1 MLGSYWF
8 VEPGKRLTA
17 EEMDEQRVQ
26 NVAYQYLCRLEEAKR
41 WMEACLHEELPAP
54 TELEEGLRN
63 GVLLAKLGHCFAPK
77 IIPLKKIYDL
87 DQERFKGMGLQFR
100 HTDNINHWR
109 SAMAEIG
116 LPTMFHPETTDIYDK
131 KNMPRTVYCIHAL
144 SLYLFRLGL
153 APQIHDLC
161 GKVKFT
167 EEEINNM
174 KRELDKYGIQMP
186 AFSKIGG
193 ILANEITV
201 DEAAVHAAVIAI
213 NEAVESGHVEVT
225 AQALRNPS
233 AMLTNLEAHLMPVYQ
248 EMLRQARAQ
257 KAALAYTKCKGSEE
271 KDIYEEYLTQSEIQE
286 NIDKVNVRAAIEQ
299 VDEALDCGDSL
310 ALLAA
315 LQVPCLALRGLQR
328 DYGPWYLE
336 QLATDREQK
345 ALDLGCVDP
354 LERDELQEGVC
365 VANEEAQLQKAV
377 RSINEA
383 LRLGEPRQTVRA
395 LMDPDAHLPDVYPFA
410 SALYQSELAPLQ
422 RQSPQGDLQQEELY
436 VAVEMLSAVALINQ
450 AVEAKDVGAFCATL
464 ISPAAGLAD
473 IDDSLVQRWVYST
486 TLLTI
491 LRCPHVAGRALLT
504 WNDLQRGLN
513 SVNAAAQE
521 EHDQILTIGLINQAL
536 CRGDP
541 QKTLAALL
549 LPSSGLEEVTT
560 LNARRYHDVLT
571 RARRQKA
578 EVNRD
583 PGAELWLADIQE
595 GVRRANQDTQRA
607 LKMSLGLAAVNQA
620 VKEGK
625 ASQTL
630 RVLRLPEVA
639 LRSVVAECAG
649 VYQAELTA
657 LLGAKSVGGDNR
669 SPWLK
674 TKTEDSPYY
683 FHLHKLEGTWERP
696 QGFVQ
701 CTVFLAHEEI
711 QAVLSSVTAA
721 HGREVHWK
729 ASEGLVV
736 QLQARAQGFLLR
748 QRLGS
753 RLHFLNTQ
761 LPAIITIQSHWRR
774 FVQQRAYRKRL
785 QYLYQNWRAVV
796 RVQASV
802 KMWIARRKYLSRRRF
817 FRRQVGAIIKI
828 QAFFRANKA
837 REEYRM
843 LVHSTTPPLS
853 VVRKFAHLLE
863 MGDND
868 IRQEGELL
876 RMREE
881 VVRTIRSNRQ
891 LETDLDL
898 MDLKIGLL
906 VRNRVTLQEVVSHC
920 KKLTKKNKEQLSD
933 MMALDKSKGLKA
945 LSKDKREKLEAYQHL
960 FYLLQTQPLYLAQLI
975 FLMPQNKTTLFMET
989 VIFTLFN
996 YGSDCRE
1003 AYLLLQLF
1011 TTALRHEIKW
1021 KVDQP
1026 QEVVTG
1032 NPTVIKML
1040 VSFYRHARGQT
1051 ALKEI
1056 LGPAIR
1062 EVLQDRTLSIRTD
1075 PCEIYKSWVNQTET
1089 QTGHKSSLP
1098 YEVSAEQA
1106 LAHPEVQRRLD
1117 ISIVNLKNLTDRL
1130 LNAIT
1135 SNLHKLPYGMR
1146 YTAKV
1151 LRDSLHEKFPQ
1162 ASEDELY
1169 KIVGNLVYY
1178 RYMNPAVVAPDGF
1191 DVVEFSAGSSLLP
1204 EQRRILGSIAR
1215 ILQHAAAHKHFHGD
1229 SPHLRALNDYITLTH
1244 SKFRKFLHAACDV
1257 PEPEERFNIDEYS
1270 EMVILNKP
1278 VIYISISELLNT
1290 HKLLLE
1296 HQDSLCPDQSDPL
1309 LNLLRDLGKVPTI
1322 HALVGEG
1329 AVSTAEPQTEQT
1341 LAHYSKMEVSLTL
1354 TSKFDVFRGSD
1365 DHPDTRGILLSTKQL
1380 IIDVIRAQPGD
1391 TLSEVLRASSSQ
1403 DQEVQHGWMMH
1414 RRAQRDAR
1422 TPEKMKRN
1430 QSIVA
1435 DGNMS
1440 LEEKKRKIQRSL
1452 RRLESLGVD
1461 RDTTQHTMTFYS
1473 SQLVAIWICPP
1484 QNVTLFPNHP
1494 SQDIRHQRLYRQRR
1508 QAELVKLRQTMGS
1521 LHCKSSFHSEQV
1533 DFYSQYITTCLDNL
1547 TAKHSKGKKSKQP
1560 TLTYTAARLHEKGV
1574 LLEIEDLPVTQFKNV
1589 IFDIVPGEE
1598 GGTFQVK
1605 ARFMGVDMEKFP
1617 LKYQDLLQLQYE
1629 GVAVMKM
1636 FDKAKVN
1643 VNLLIFLLNK
1653 KFFKK

>member
-1 MLGSYWF
+1 MFSLY
-8 VEPGKRLTA
+8 
-17 EEMDEQRVQ
+17 
-26 NVAYQYLCRLEEAKR
+26 R

-233 AMLTNLEAHLMPVYQ
+233 AMLANLQEHLMPVYQ

-257 KAALAYTKCKGSEE
+257 KAALCKGSEE

-310 ALLAA
+310 VLLAA

-328 DYGPWYLE
+328 DHGPWYLE

-345 ALDLGCVDP
+345 DLGCVDP
-354 LERDELQEGVC
+354 LERDELQEAVC
-365 VANEEAQLQKAV
+365 EANEEAQRNQTMQKAV

-383 LRLGEPRQTVRA
+383 LRVGEPRQTVRA

-450 AVEAKDVGAFCATL
+450 AVEYH
-464 ISPAAGLAD
+464 SPDNSPLSPC
-473 IDDSLVQRWVYST
+473 SLVADLYTLTNSFVICLRYFEALGDQR
-486 TLLTI
+486 
-491 LRCPHVAGRALLT
+491 RKAGRALLS

-521 EHDQILTIGLINQAL
+521 EHDQVLTIGLINQAL

-571 RARRQKA
+571 RARKQKA

-649 VYQAELTA
+649 GYQAELVA
-657 LLGAKSVGGDNR
+657 LLRAKSAGGDNR

-674 TKTEDSPYY
+674 IKTEDSPYY

-711 QAVLSSVTAA
+711 QAVLNSVTAA

-748 QRLGS
+748 QRLGA

-761 LPAIITIQSHWRR
+761 LPAIITIQVR
-774 FVQQRAYRKRL
+774 FLRTIELQCRL
-785 QYLYQNWRAVV
+785 TLQTQILFSKLKGAQCVYL
-796 RVQASV
+796 
-802 KMWIARRKYLSRRRF
+802 F
-817 FRRQVGAIIKI
+817 PVGAIIKI

-933 MMALDKSKGLKA
+933 MMAQEKSKGLKA

-1075 PCEIYKSWVNQTET
+1075 PCEIYKSWVNQTES

-1162 ASEDELY
+1162 ASKDELY

-1278 VIYISISELLNT
+1278 IIYISISELLNT

-1322 HALVGEG
+1322 HALVGDG
-1329 AVSTAEPQTEQT
+1329 AVSAAEPQTEQT
-1341 LAHYSKMEVSLTL
+1341 LAQYSKMEVSLTL

-1365 DHPDTRGILLSTKQL
+1365 DHPDARGILLSTKQL

-1391 TLSEVLRASSSQ
+1391 TLINPLTAGVFLSS
-1403 DQEVQHGWMMH
+1403 QEVQHGWMMH

-1435 DGNMS
+1435 DGNLS

-1452 RRLESLGVD
+1452 RRLESLGVLTPPD
-1461 RDTTQHTMTFYS
+1461 SETQIL
-1473 SQLVAIWICPP
+1473 QLIAK
-1484 QNVTLFPNHP
+1484 
-1494 SQDIRHQRLYRQRR
+1494 DIRHQRLYRQRR

-1547 TAKHSKGKKSKQP
+1547 TKAAESKGKKSKQP

>member
-1 MLGSYWF
+1 MGDSGGQTRSGY
-8 VEPGKRLTA
+8 ERLTA
-17 EEMDEQRVQ
+17 EEMDEQRIQ

-41 WMEACLHEELPAP
+41 WMEACLKEDLPAP
-54 TELEEGLRN
+54 TELEEALRN

-77 IIPLKKIYDL
+77 VVPLKKIYDL
-87 DQERFKGMGLQFR
+87 DQERYKATGLQFR

-109 SAMAEIG
+109 NAMVEVG
-116 LPTMFHPETTDIYDK
+116 LPTIFHPETTDIYDK
-131 KNMPRTVYCIHAL
+131 KNMPRAVYCIHAL

-193 ILANEITV
+193 ILANELSV

-213 NEAVESGHVEVT
+213 NEAVERGCVEDT
-225 AQALRNPS
+225 AQALRNPN
-233 AMLTNLEAHLMPVYQ
+233 AMLADLWDDLMPVYQ
-248 EMLRQARAQ
+248 EMLHQARTQ
-257 KAALAYTKCKGSEE
+257 KAARAYTKVNGSQE
-271 KDIYEEYLTQSEIQE
+271 KDIYEEYLTQSEIQD
-286 NIDKVNVRAAIEQ
+286 NINKVNARAAVER
-299 VDEALDCGDSL
+299 VDEALECGDSL
-310 ALLAA
+310 ALLSA
-315 LQVPCLALRGLQR
+315 LQTPCLALRGLHR
-328 DYGPWYLE
+328 DHAPWYLE
-336 QLATDREQK
+336 QLAADREQK
-345 ALDLGCVDP
+345 ALDLGCVDA
-354 LERDELQEGVC
+354 LDRDELQEGVY
-365 VANEEAQLQKAV
+365 VANEEAQRSHTMEQAV

-383 LRLGEPRQTVRA
+383 LRRGDARQTVRA
-395 LMDPDAHLPDVYPFA
+395 MMNPDAQLPDVYPFA
-410 SALYQSELAPLQ
+410 SELYQRELAPLQ
-422 RQSPQGDLQQEELY
+422 EQSPQGELQQEELF

-450 AVEAKDVGAFCATL
+450 ALEAKDAGAFCATL
-464 ISPAAGLAD
+464 VSPAAGLAD
-473 IDDSLVQRWVYST
+473 IDDSLVQRYFEE
-486 TLLTI
+486 LCRLK
-491 LRCPHVAGRALLT
+491 RQAGRALLT
-504 WNDLQRGLN
+504 WNELQGGLN
-513 SVNAAAQE
+513 AVNTTVQE
-521 EHDQILTIGLINQAL
+521 EHDQILSIGLINQAL
-536 CRGDP
+536 CRTDP
-541 QKTLAALL
+541 QQTLAALL
-549 LPSSGLEEVTT
+549 LPSSGLEEVNP

-571 RARRQKA
+571 RAKRHKA
-578 EVNRD
+578 EESRD
-583 PGAELWLADIQE
+583 PSAELWLADIQE

-639 LRSVVAECAG
+639 LRSAVAECAG
-649 VYQAELTA
+649 GYQAELTA
-657 LLGAKSVGGDNR
+657 LMRAKAMGGDNR
-669 SPWLK
+669 SPWLRHK
-674 TKTEDSPYY
+674 MQDGSSYY
-683 FHLHKLEGTWERP
+683 FHLQKLEGTWERP

-701 CTVFLAHEEI
+701 NSLFLIHDEI

-721 HGREVHWK
+721 HSREVQWK
-729 ASEGLVV
+729 ASEPMLL
-736 QLQARAQGFLLR
+736 QLQARMRGYLVR
-748 QRLGS
+748 QKLGA
-753 RLHFLNTQ
+753 RLHFLHTQ
-761 LPAIITIQSHWRR
+761 LPAIVTIQI
-774 FVQQRAYRKRL
+774 QAY
-785 QYLYQNWRAVV
+785 V
-796 RVQASV
+796 R
-802 KMWIARRKYLSRRRF
+802 MWLARRRHLARLRH
-817 FRRQVGAIIKI
+817 FRRNVGAIVKI

-837 REEYRM
+837 REDYRM
-843 LVHSTTPPLS
+843 LVHSHAPSLS

-863 MGDND
+863 QGDCD

-876 RMREE
+876 RLREE

-891 LETDLDL
+891 LEADLDL

-906 VRNRVTLQEVVSHC
+906 VRNRVTLQEVVSHY

-933 MMALDKSKGLKA
+933 MMALDKHKGLKS

-960 FYLLQTQPLYLAQLI
+960 FYLLQTKPLYLAQLI
-975 FLMPQNKTTLFMET
+975 FLMPQNKSTRFMES

-1011 TTALRHEIKW
+1011 TAALRHEIKL

-1026 QEVVTG
+1026 QEVVMG

-1040 VSFYRHARGQT
+1040 VSFYRHARGQN
-1051 ALKEI
+1051 ALKDI

-1062 EVLQDRTLSIRTD
+1062 EVLQDRALSIRTD
-1075 PCEIYKSWVNQTET
+1075 PVEIYKSWINQTES

-1106 LAHPEVQRRLD
+1106 LSHPEVQRRLD
-1117 ISIVNLKNLTDRL
+1117 IAITNLKTLTDRV

-1135 SNLHKLPYGMR
+1135 TNLHKLPYGMR

-1151 LRDSLHEKFPQ
+1151 LREALQEKFPQ
-1162 ASEDELY
+1162 ASENELY
-1169 KIVGNLVYY
+1169 KIVGNLLYY
-1178 RYMNPAVVAPDGF
+1178 RYMNPAIVAPDGF
-1191 DVVEFSAGSSLLP
+1191 DVVEFSAGSALLP
-1204 EQRRILGSIAR
+1204 DQRRTLGSIAR
-1215 ILQHAAAHKHFHGD
+1215 ILQHSAAHKHFQGD
-1229 SPHLRALNDYITLTH
+1229 SAHLRALNDYITLTH
-1244 SKFRKFLHAACDV
+1244 AKFSKFLRAACDV

-1278 VIYISISELLNT
+1278 VIYISISELINA

-1296 HQDSLCPDQSDPL
+1296 HQDSLCPDPSDPL
-1309 LNLLRDLGKVPTI
+1309 LELLRDLGKVPSI
-1322 HALVGEG
+1322 QAIIGEG
-1329 AVSTAEPQTEQT
+1329 VVSPGDPNAEQI
-1341 LAHYSKMEVSLTL
+1341 LAQYSKMEVSLTL
-1354 TSKFDVFRGSD
+1354 TSKFDIFRNSD
-1365 DHPDTRGILLSTKQL
+1365 DRPDARGILLSTKQL
-1380 IIDVIRAQPGD
+1380 IIDVIRTQPGE
-1391 TLSEVLRASSSQ
+1391 TLSEVLKASISQ
-1403 DQEVQHGWMMH
+1403 DQEVQHCWMMQ
-1414 RRAQRDAR
+1414 RRAERDAR

-1430 QSIVA
+1430 QSLIA
-1435 DGNMS
+1435 DGNLS

-1452 RRLESLGVD
+1452 RRLEALGVLTPP
-1461 RDTTQHTMTFYS
+1461 DTETQIL
-1473 SQLVAIWICPP
+1473 QLIAK
-1484 QNVTLFPNHP
+1484 
-1494 SQDIRHQRLYRQRR
+1494 DIRHQRLYRQRR
-1508 QAELVKLRQTMGS
+1508 QAELVKLRQTLHS
-1521 LHCKSSFHSEQV
+1521 LHCKSSFYSEQV
-1533 DFYSQYITTCLDNL
+1533 DYYSQYITTCLDNL
-1547 TAKHSKGKKSKQP
+1547 TAKNGKANGKKAAESKGKKSKQP

-1574 LLEIEDLPVTQFKNV
+1574 LLEIEDLPITQFKNV
-1589 IFDIVPGEE
+1589 IFDIVPSEE

>member
-8 VEPGKRLTA
+8 VCCYDERLTA
-17 EEMDEQRVQ
+17 EEMDEQRIQ

-286 NIDKVNVRAAIEQ
+286 NIDKVNEQ

-328 DYGPWYLE
+328 DHGPWYLE

-354 LERDELQEGVC
+354 LERDELQEGLC
-365 VANEEAQLQKAV
+365 VANEEAQRNQTMQKAV

-383 LRLGEPRQTVRA
+383 LLLGEPRQTVRA

-464 ISPAAGLAD
+464 INLYTLTNSFVICLRYFEELGD
-473 IDDSLVQRWVYST
+473 QR
-486 TLLTI
+486 
-491 LRCPHVAGRALLT
+491 RKAGRALLT

-595 GVRRANQDTQRA
+595 GVRRANQDTQKA

-748 QRLGS
+748 QRLGA

-761 LPAIITIQSHWRR
+761 LPAIITIQVSYHRTHR
-774 FVQQRAYRKRL
+774 TTVQTNVTYPNTCFKTERCSVCVFVSSPTGGGSY
-785 QYLYQNWRAVV
+785 
-796 RVQASV
+796 
-802 KMWIARRKYLSRRRF
+802 SRDLTF
-817 FRRQVGAIIKI
+817 VLLQVGAIIKI

-891 LETDLDL
+891 LETDLGL

-1329 AVSTAEPQTEQT
+1329 AVSAAEPQTEQT
-1341 LAHYSKMEVSLTL
+1341 LAQYSKMEVSLTL

-1365 DHPDTRGILLSTKQL
+1365 DHPDARGILLSTKQL

-1452 RRLESLGVD
+1452 RRLEIIIPN
-1461 RDTTQHTMTFYS
+1461 
-1473 SQLVAIWICPP
+1473 QLHLNQDGISRHNWSP
-1484 QNVTLFPNHP
+1484 FGF
-1494 SQDIRHQRLYRQRR
+1494 DIRHQRLYRQRR

-1547 TAKHSKGKKSKQP
+1547 TVSGKKSAESKGKKSKQP

>member
-1 MLGSYWF
+1 MGDSGTQTRSGGY
-8 VEPGKRLTA
+8 ERLTA
-17 EEMDEQRVQ
+17 EEMDEQRIQ

-233 AMLTNLEAHLMPVYQ
+233 AMLTNLQAHLMPVYQ

-328 DYGPWYLE
+328 DHGPWYLE

-354 LERDELQEGVC
+354 LERDELQEGLC
-365 VANEEAQLQKAV
+365 VANEEAQRNQTMQKAV

-410 SALYQSELAPLQ
+410 SALYQSELSPLQ
-422 RQSPQGDLQQEELY
+422 RQSPQGELQQEELY

-473 IDDSLVQRWVYST
+473 IDDSLIQRYFEE
-486 TLLTI
+486 LGDQ
-491 LRCPHVAGRALLT
+491 RRKAGRALLT

-571 RARRQKA
+571 RARKQKA

-607 LKMSLGLAAVNQA
+607 QKMSLGLAAVNQA

-701 CTVFLAHEEI
+701 CTVFLGHEEI

-729 ASEGLVV
+729 ASEGMVV
-736 QLQARAQGFLLR
+736 QLQARVQGFLLR
-748 QRLGS
+748 QRLGA

-774 FVQQRAYRKRL
+774 FIQQRAYRKRL

-837 REEYRM
+837 RGEYRM

-933 MMALDKSKGLKA
+933 MMALEKSKGLKA

-1162 ASEDELY
+1162 ASKDELY

-1329 AVSTAEPQTEQT
+1329 AVSAAEPQTEQT
-1341 LAHYSKMEVSLTL
+1341 LAQYSKMEVSLTL

-1365 DHPDTRGILLSTKQL
+1365 DHPDARGILLSTKQL

-1414 RRAQRDAR
+1414 RRAQRDAH

-1435 DGNMS
+1435 DGNLS

-1452 RRLESLGVD
+1452 RRLESLGVLTPPD
-1461 RDTTQHTMTFYS
+1461 SETHIL
-1473 SQLVAIWICPP
+1473 QLIAK
-1484 QNVTLFPNHP
+1484 
-1494 SQDIRHQRLYRQRR
+1494 DIRHQRLYRQRR

-1547 TAKHSKGKKSKQP
+1547 TDKHSKVSGKKAAESKGKKSKQP

>member
-1 MLGSYWF
+1 MGDSGTQTRSGY
-8 VEPGKRLTA
+8 ERLTA

-63 GVLLAKLGHCFAPK
+63 GVLLAKLGHCFAPN
-77 IIPLKKIYDL
+77 IVPLKKIYDL
-87 DQERFKGMGLQFR
+87 NQERYKGMGLQFR

-109 SAMAEIG
+109 NAMGEIG
-116 LPTMFHPETTDIYDK
+116 LPTIFHPETTDIYDK

-144 SLYLFRLGL
+144 SFYLFRQGL

-174 KRELDKYGIQMP
+174 KLELDKYGIQMP

-193 ILANEITV
+193 ILANELSV

-213 NEAVESGHVEVT
+213 NEAVERGHVEVT
-225 AQALRNPS
+225 AQALRNPN
-233 AMLTNLEAHLMPVYQ
+233 AMLTNLQEILMPVYQ
-248 EMLRQARAQ
+248 EMLRQARTQ
-257 KAALAYTKCKGSEE
+257 KAAVTYNKCNGAEE

-286 NIDKVNVRAAIEQ
+286 NLNKVNVRAAIEQ
-299 VDEALDCGDSL
+299 VDEALECGDTLSL
-310 ALLAA
+310 LDA
-315 LQVPCLALRGLQR
+315 LQAPSLSLQGVQR
-328 DYGPWYLE
+328 DYGLWYME

-354 LERDELQEGVC
+354 LDQDELQEGVC
-365 VANEEAQLQKAV
+365 VANDEAQRNNTMQKAV
-377 RSINEA
+377 SSINQA
-383 LRLGEPRQTVRA
+383 LRHGEPRQTVRA
-395 LMDPDAHLPDVYPFA
+395 LMDPDAQLPDVYPFA
-410 SALYQSELAPLQ
+410 SALYQSELSLLQ
-422 RQSPQGDLQQEELY
+422 QQSPGRELQQEELF

-450 AVEAKDVGAFCATL
+450 ALEAKDVGAFCATI

-473 IDDSLVQRWVYST
+473 IEDSLLQRYFED
-486 TLLTI
+486 LCD
-491 LRCPHVAGRALLT
+491 LRRKAGRTLLT
-504 WNDLQRGLN
+504 WNDLQGGLN
-513 SVNAAAQE
+513 SVNSAAQE
-521 EHDQILTIGLINQAL
+521 EHDQVLTIGLINQAL
-536 CRGDP
+536 CHGDP

-549 LPSSGLEEVTT
+549 LPSSGLEEVKP
-560 LNARRYHDVLT
+560 LNARRYHEVLT
-571 RARRQKA
+571 RAWKKKA
-578 EVNRD
+578 EVSRD

-595 GVRRANQDTQRA
+595 GVRRANHDTQRA
-607 LKMSLGLAAVNQA
+607 LKMCLGLAAVNQA

-649 VYQAELTA
+649 VYQAELSA
-657 LLGAKSVGGDNR
+657 LLRAKSIEGDNR
-669 SPWLK
+669 SPWLRSK
-674 TKTEDSPYY
+674 MEDNSSYY
-683 FHLHKLEGTWERP
+683 FHLQKLEGTWERP

-701 CTVFLAHEEI
+701 NTVFLAHEEI
-711 QAVLSSVTAA
+711 QGVLSRVTAA
-721 HGREVHWK
+721 HSREVQWK
-729 ASEGLVV
+729 ASEDFLVE
-736 QLQARAQGFLLR
+736 LQALARGFLLR
-748 QRLGS
+748 QKLGA

-774 FVQQRAYRKRL
+774 FQQQGAYRKRMV
-785 QYLYQNWRAVV
+785 YLYQNWRAVV
-796 RVQASV
+796 KIQASV
-802 KMWIARRKYLSRRRF
+802 KMWIARRKYLSRKRF
-817 FRRQVGAIIKI
+817 FRRHVGAIVKI

-843 LVHSTTPPLS
+843 LVHSTNPPLS

-876 RMREE
+876 RIREE
-881 VVRTIRSNRQ
+881 VVRTNRSNRQ
-891 LETDLDL
+891 LEKDLDL

-945 LSKDKREKLEAYQHL
+945 LSKDKRDKLEAYQHL
-960 FYLLQTQPLYLAQLI
+960 FYLLQTQPMYMAQLI
-975 FLMPQNKTTLFMET
+975 FLMPQNKTTSFMET

-1011 TTALRHEIKW
+1011 TTALRHEIKL

-1040 VSFYRHARGQT
+1040 VSFYRHARGQN

-1056 LGPAIR
+1056 LGPAIK
-1062 EVLQDRTLSIRTD
+1062 EVLQDRSLSIRTD
-1075 PCEIYKSWVNQTET
+1075 PCEIYKSWINQTES

-1106 LAHPEVQRRLD
+1106 LAQPEVQRRLD
-1117 ISIVNLKNLTDRL
+1117 ISIVNLKNLTDRI

-1135 SNLHKLPYGMR
+1135 SNLQKLPYGMR

-1151 LRDSLHEKFPQ
+1151 LRDSLREKFPQ
-1162 ASEDELY
+1162 ASEDDLY

-1191 DVVEFSAGSSLLP
+1191 DVVAFSAGSSLLP

-1215 ILQHAAAHKHFHGD
+1215 ILQHAAALKHFHGN
-1229 SPHLRALNDYITLTH
+1229 SAHLRALNDYITLTH
-1244 SKFRKFLHAACDV
+1244 SKFRKFLRAACDV

-1296 HQDSLCPDQSDPL
+1296 HQDSLCPDPSDPL
-1309 LNLLRDLGKVPTI
+1309 LVLLRDLGKVPCI
-1322 HALVGEG
+1322 QALVGEG
-1329 AVSTAEPQTEQT
+1329 SVNPAEPQTENT
-1341 LAHYSKMEVSLTL
+1341 LAQYSKMEVSLTL
-1354 TSKFDVFRGSD
+1354 TSKFDVFRGSG
-1365 DHPDTRGILLSTKQL
+1365 DHPDARGILLSTKQL
-1380 IIDVIRAQPGD
+1380 IIDVIRAQPGN
-1391 TLSEVLRASSSQ
+1391 TLSEVLRATSSQ

-1414 RRAQRDAR
+1414 RRAQRDAH

-1430 QSIVA
+1430 QSIIA
-1435 DGNMS
+1435 DGNLS

-1452 RRLESLGVD
+1452 RRLESLGVLSPPD
-1461 RDTTQHTMTFYS
+1461 SEKQIL
-1473 SQLVAIWICPP
+1473 QLIAK
-1484 QNVTLFPNHP
+1484 
-1494 SQDIRHQRLYRQRR
+1494 DISHQRLYRQRR
-1508 QAELVKLRQTMGS
+1508 QAELVKLRQTLGS

-1547 TAKHSKGKKSKQP
+1547 TAKHSKVSGKKAAESKGKKSKQP

-1589 IFDIVPGEE
+1589 IFDIVPGEA

-1636 FDKAKVN
+1636 FDKAKIN